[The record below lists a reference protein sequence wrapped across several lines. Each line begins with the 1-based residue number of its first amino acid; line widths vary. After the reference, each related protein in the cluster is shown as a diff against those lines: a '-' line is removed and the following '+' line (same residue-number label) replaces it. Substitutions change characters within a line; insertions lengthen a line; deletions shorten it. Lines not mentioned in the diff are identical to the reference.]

1 MSSNKTP
8 KTKSSKPDGLFETNV
23 RLEAIQDF
31 VDFKL
36 KDELL
41 RGVFAY
47 GWESPSP
54 IQARAI
60 SPMIS
65 GKDLI
70 AQAQSGT
77 GKSGAFLISSLQAV
91 DAQIQATQAL
101 ILAPARELA
110 KQIADVAQNL
120 ASHMKIDVHL
130 SIGGTNRRED
140 QRILQAGPQLVI
152 GTPGRIND
160 HLSRGNLNAKQ
171 IRCLCLDEADQMLSQ
186 GFEDAMYDIFQYM
199 PSDIQVCLFSAT
211 MPQEILKLSEKF
223 MRDPV
228 SILVKAQKLSL
239 DGIAQYKVEMEEESW
254 KLETLFE
261 LYKAVSIPQVVIF
274 CNSKTRVEQLADKMN
289 QSDFTVSYIHGG
301 LNQDE
306 RSLRMKEF
314 RSGASRVL
322 ITTDLLARGIDVY
335 NVQMVINYDFGKD
348 IDNYIHRVGRSGR
361 FGKKGIAINFV
372 NINSR
377 DTQWLEQTEVH
388 YNTTIVPLPQNL
400 EKVFGAF

>member
-1 MSSNKTP
+1 
-8 KTKSSKPDGLFETNV
+8 
-23 RLEAIQDF
+23 
-31 VDFKL
+31 
-36 KDELL
+36 
-41 RGVFAY
+41 VFAY
-47 GWESPSP
+47 GWEHPSP

-60 SPMIS
+60 TPMIS

-77 GKSGAFLISSLQAV
+77 GKTGAFLISSLQAV
-91 DAQIQATQAL
+91 DTQIQATQAL

-171 IRCLCLDEADQMLSQ
+171 LQCLCLDEADQMLSQ
-186 GFEDAMYDIFQYM
+186 GFEDAMYEIFQYM
-199 PSDIQVCLFSAT
+199 PSNVQVCLFSAT

-239 DGIAQYKVEMEEESW
+239 DGIAQYKIEMEEESW

-261 LYKAVSIPQVVIF
+261 LYQAVSIPQVVIF
-274 CNSKTRVEQLADKMN
+274 CNSKTRVEQLADQMN
-289 QSDFTVSYIHGG
+289 RHDFTVSYIHGG

-377 DTQWLEQTEVH
+377 DTQWLEQTETH

-400 EKVFGAF
+400 EKVFGTF